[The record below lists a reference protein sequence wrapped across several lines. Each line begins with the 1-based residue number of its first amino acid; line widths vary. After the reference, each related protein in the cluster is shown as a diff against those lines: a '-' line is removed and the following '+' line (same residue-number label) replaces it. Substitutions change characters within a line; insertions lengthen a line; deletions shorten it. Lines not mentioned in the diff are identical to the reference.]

1 MRKANAGHYEGK
13 SKTADWWA
21 RFIAL
26 PSLIVSVL
34 MFYHG
39 YVTPGELK
47 FTRPNICHIA
57 QWADNRERL
66 VVVIPVVVTNTG
78 AVVHTVSYLTGRLT
92 FEAGNEGWTDDCD
105 MCVQSDRMPLPTS
118 GNANA
123 LPFCVAPRS
132 SNGKVV
138 AFASRK
144 NHPTIKPGKYGF
156 ALYAYEDGT
165 THRVMTD
172 VGFTLELTQDEAST
186 VQSGGVVPRYQLYLR

>member
-78 AVVHTVSYLTGRLT
+78 AVVHTVSYLTGVFSQTVCLY
-92 FEAGNEGWTDDCD
+92 
-105 MCVQSDRMPLPTS
+105 PL
-118 GNANA
+118 
-123 LPFCVAPRS
+123 
-132 SNGKVV
+132 
-138 AFASRK
+138 
-144 NHPTIKPGKYGF
+144 
-156 ALYAYEDGT
+156 
-165 THRVMTD
+165 RVMRTH
-172 VGFTLELTQDEAST
+172 FHSASHHDPAM
-186 VQSGGVVPRYQLYLR
+186 GR